1 MKSLQRYDFSY
12 NYDMTARDIYQ
23 EEKDFDKAI
32 ENYNKYIDLSKYNHY
47 TISKIGCRVSTLFAS
62 PVSVLFPIFSV
73 LNYRTRPVSL
83 PIDLPDC

>member
-32 ENYNKYIDLSKYNHY
+32 ENYNKFLN
-47 TISKIGCRVSTLFAS
+47 TIIIQSAR
-62 PVSVLFPIFSV
+62 
-73 LNYRTRPVSL
+73 
-83 PIDLPDC
+83 